1 MRPLND
7 ADFDPSRPV
16 QTKKGA
22 KQALRVGKNMVD
34 ELIKTG
40 KLKTVKGLGRVT
52 HITTESILKIT
63 TEASQ

>member
-1 MRPLND
+1 MQPLAD

-34 ELIKTG
+34 ELIRTG

-52 HITTESILKIT
+52 HITTSGYLKVA
-63 TEASQ
+63 TEAN

>member
-1 MRPLND
+1 MQPLAD

-34 ELIKTG
+34 ELIKAG
-40 KLKTVKGLGRVT
+40 RLKTVEGLGRVT
-52 HITTESILKIT
+52 HITTESILKV
-63 TEASQ
+63 ASETNS

>member
-1 MRPLND
+1 MQPLAD

-34 ELIKTG
+34 ELIRTG

-52 HITTESILKIT
+52 HITTELILKVA
-63 TEASQ
+63 TEAN